1 MRNLTDYRGRR
12 DLLEGWYD
20 RVIDAENLL
29 QADVEGL
36 REDKSNL
43 HAGRFVVAVCGEM
56 NSGKSTL
63 LNALLFEDEVLPSH
77 VTTMTAKIALMEGD
91 TRERIEATLYTPDEF
106 QRVKE
111 KCSSDI
117 QAKEELDKARQTA
130 LDKGLEE
137 SDLLT
142 EPARVITEDGLGGLT
157 QFAAVCSKGGIYS
170 LYVKAVQLW
179 ADRCWLHQVTVA
191 DTPGTDDPN
200 PERDRV
206 TREWIQR
213 ADAVVYVTFAGAAV
227 KDMDVKFIDEHLAHI
242 DPGRR
247 IIAVNKIDLVP
258 NREAVWNQLRNVR
271 DSDDLRRKNL
281 FGNDDQIVLVSG
293 LGALISAM
301 QRDQRPLSDEMK
313 WHAGKLSASGHLEPE
328 RHGLEKLRDLIERRI
343 IATKGEG
350 IIQTH
355 QRKLDSL
362 FERAVRRLSRDE
374 AVLKNHIDTANASRE
389 DRTKEIKKM
398 ERSIDSISDHI
409 SDSRGK
415 LNIELDKSLSNLD
428 ETISEVT
435 TKVHRTVSDEIDKV
449 QQIDNLAGTA
459 KWAVSSTLFR
469 ERQALTDAIRDLVKQ
484 QIEPVLNE
492 AESQLSEKLLA
503 SGDDAYAPRFHLLPV
518 CARTICQDAEAKLI
532 EILDRDIDK
541 EVRDNTNW
549 GKRILDIILDGPI
562 LAKGIPYINKK
573 KELEAARERLKPW
586 LGDRVRKALDMVPEH
601 TRREVENLGQKAIRS
616 MEDGCRDVLERRRDL
631 LDELEKGDLDDQE
644 TEAQLTRKIEVV
656 RKRLHRVQKLQLE
669 YQNEVLG

>member
-1 MRNLTDYRGRR
+1 MNLKAYRGRK

-20 RVIDAENLL
+20 RAIEAENLL

-36 REDKSNL
+36 REAKSNL

-63 LNALLFEDEVLPSH
+63 LNALLFEDEVLPGH

-117 QAKEELDKARQTA
+117 QAKEELDEARQA
-130 LDKGLEE
+130 ARDKGLEE

-142 EPARVITEDGLGGLT
+142 EPARVITEDGLGGLV

-170 LYVKAVQLW
+170 LYVKAVRLW
-179 ADRCWLHQVTVA
+179 ADRPWLHQVTVA

-200 PERDRV
+200 PERDRI

-213 ADAVVYVTFAGAAV
+213 ADAVVYVTFAGAPV
-227 KDMDVKFIDEHLAHI
+227 KEMDVRFIDEHLAHI

-247 IIAVNKIDLVP
+247 IIAVNKIDLVS
-258 NREAVWNQLRNVR
+258 NREAVWNQLRDVR
-271 DSDDLRRKNL
+271 DSDDLRMKNL

-313 WHAGKLSASGHLEPE
+313 WHAGKLSASGHLEPGL
-328 RHGLEKLRDLIERRI
+328 HGLEELRNLIERRI
-343 IATKGEG
+343 IATRGEG
-350 IIQTH
+350 IIQAH
-355 QRKLDSL
+355 QRKLDGL
-362 FERAVRRLSRDE
+362 FEGAVRRLSNCE
-374 AVLKNHIDTANASRE
+374 ADLKNKINTVKVRREARAKEEKRVNQSINDLRKHIETSRANLE
-389 DRTKEIKKM
+389 K
-398 ERSIDSISDHI
+398 
-409 SDSRGK
+409 
-415 LNIELDKSLSNLD
+415 ELDKALSDLD
-428 ETISEVT
+428 GIIDGVT
-435 TKVHRTVSDEIDKV
+435 KKVHRTVSDDLDKV
-449 QQIDNLAGTA
+449 RQIGNLAGQA
-459 KWAVSSTLFR
+459 RWAVNSSVFG
-469 ERQALTDAIRDLVKQ
+469 ERRSLTEAIRVLVN

-492 AESQLSEKLLA
+492 AETRLSEKLLA
-503 SGDDAYAPRFHLLPV
+503 SGDDAHMPRFHLLPV
-518 CARTICQDAEAKLI
+518 SARTICQDAEAKLI

-541 EVRDNTNW
+541 EVRDSTKWVERNLPFPF
-549 GKRILDIILDGPI
+549 GKGLRD
-562 LAKGIPYINKK
+562 
-573 KELEAARERLKPW
+573 AREHLKPS
-586 LGDRVRKALDMVPEH
+586 LGERVRKALNNVPEH
-601 TRREVENLGQKAIRS
+601 TRREVENLAQKAFQE
-616 MEDGCRDVLERRRDL
+616 MEESLRDILERRRDL
-631 LDELEKGDLDDQE
+631 LDKLEKGNLDDQE
-644 TEAQLTRKIEVV
+644 TEAQFRREFKEVG
-656 RKRLHRVQKLQLE
+656 KRLHHVQKLQLE